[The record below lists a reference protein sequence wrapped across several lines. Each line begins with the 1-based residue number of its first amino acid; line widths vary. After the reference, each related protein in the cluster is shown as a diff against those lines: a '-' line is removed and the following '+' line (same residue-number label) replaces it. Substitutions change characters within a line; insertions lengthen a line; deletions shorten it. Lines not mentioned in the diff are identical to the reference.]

1 MGRIVH
7 TEAQNSFRLEG
18 ATVTIS
24 GKPDLIITSASDP
37 TYVLIIDVKTG
48 QECPSHAAQLMI
60 YLYALPKALQQYR
73 DAKIRGEAFY
83 PTRTHVVGRGS
94 LDQGFIRRLV
104 ALIQR
109 IAAEP
114 PPTHR
119 QRVRV
124 PFLRHHS
131 ERLPRPPRRLS
142 RAHYRRHDGL
152 LTSSW
157 STSAT
162 QPALGRVH
170 AYSANSLSPRSTEIS

>member
-114 PPTHR
+114 PPTTASA
-119 QRVRV
+119 
-124 PFLRHHS
+124 S
-131 ERLPRPPRRLS
+131 ECRFCDITANDCPDRL
-142 RAHYRRHDGL
+142 DGYHEP
-152 LTSSW
+152 T
-157 STSAT
+157 TGDT
-162 QPALGRVH
+162 
-170 AYSANSLSPRSTEIS
+170 TDF